1 VIATTGNAP
10 LEEIRRLYDDKRNGV
25 LSLERDGESVDV
37 FYREGIIDAV
47 SSTLAS
53 NRLGQYFLR
62 EGYLEAGELEPLLLK
77 SSRHK
82 MTLGEA
88 AVRDQVMDPVELSD
102 ILRLQ
107 AFELLRHAIE
117 NDFTRSGFRPG
128 LRSFHVPAQIHFPHV
143 RLELSRAAAESFEID
158 AKLLLVL
165 REGKDL
171 SELPWYPQELFVL
184 NSLRYP
190 TTFPELLATTD
201 LPEENLR
208 RMLAVFDELGL
219 IQVLENTSQTADTG
233 SEAETAAVIKRSR
246 VPLEQLI
253 PVTTSAAVNE
263 RLEVLNNGTSFVS
276 EQFRNLKIRLSEVE
290 SENPIK
296 VLTVS
301 SPNMQDGKSLVS
313 ANLAL
318 SFSMD
323 PDRRVII
330 VDCDLRNPTLD
341 QYLAVGIRPGL
352 LQYLDNGH
360 LGPYCY
366 VRRLK
371 NLYFM
376 TAGGATPNPVEL
388 LSMNKMK
395 DLIEYLKTDFDTI
408 ILDVPPMA
416 PIPDARIVAALS
428 DGLIMVVRMGKTPY
442 HSIENAFKMADRNKM
457 LGVVLNDVQAMP
469 FQSYYSYGYGSGQ
482 YGYDS
487 RYLNSNNRK
496 VRKIP
501 RNYLGS

>member
-1 VIATTGNAP
+1 VIAAPGNAA
-10 LEEIRRLYDDKRNGV
+10 LDEIRRVYDDKKNGV
-25 LSLERDGESVDV
+25 LFLARDGDSVEV

-47 SSTLAS
+47 SSTLVAY
-53 NRLGQYFLR
+53 RLGQYFLR
-62 EGYLEAGELEPLLLK
+62 EGYLEARELDPLLLK
-77 SSRHK
+77 SNRQK
-82 MTLGEA
+82 MTLGET
-88 AVRDQVMDPVELSD
+88 AVRDGLLDPVELSD
-102 ILRLQ
+102 VLRLQ
-107 AFELLRHAIE
+107 AFELLKHAVE
-117 NDFTRSGFRPG
+117 KDFERTGFRPG
-128 LRSFHVPAQIHFPHV
+128 LRSFPVPAQIHFPHV
-143 RLELSRAAAESFEID
+143 LLELSRAAAEPFELD
-158 AKLLLVL
+158 SRRRVVL
-165 REGKDL
+165 REGQDL
-171 SELPWYPQELFVL
+171 SELPWFPQELSVL
-184 NSLRYP
+184 NSLRDP
-190 TTFPELLATTD
+190 ITLPELMTSTD

-208 RMLAVFDELGL
+208 CMLSVFNDLGL
-219 IQVLENTSQTADTG
+219 LDVLEDLRGPEVETSAL
-233 SEAETAAVIKRSR
+233 IKRSR
-246 VPLEQLI
+246 VPLERLI
-253 PVTTSAAVNE
+253 PITVSAALNE

-276 EQFRNLKIRLSEVE
+276 EQFRNLKVRLSEIE
-290 SENPIK
+290 SETPIK
-296 VLTVS
+296 VMTVS

-330 VDCDLRNPTLD
+330 VDCDLRNPTVD
-341 QYLAVGIRPGL
+341 KHLAVNIQPGL

-408 ILDVPPMA
+408 ILDVPPLA

-442 HSIENAFKMADRNKM
+442 RSIENAFKMADRNKL

-469 FQSYYSYGYGSGQ
+469 FHSYYNYSYTYGQ
-482 YGYDS
+482 YGYGNG
-487 RYLNSNNRK
+487 YPNSNNRK
-496 VRKIP
+496 LRKP
-501 RNYLGS
+501 SNYLGS